1 MTSYHMSAEEFRANG
16 HALIDW
22 IARYMEN
29 VEQYPVMS
37 TVEPGAIRKKLPG
50 TAPEQPEA
58 FKALL
63 EDLDKVVMPGVTH
76 WQSPNW
82 FAYFP
87 ANSSPPAVLG
97 ELAAAGLAV
106 QGMLW
111 STSPAATEIESAVLD
126 WLVDLMALPQ
136 SWKMSGPGGGVIQM
150 SASDST
156 HTALVVA
163 RERQDVPVDRLVV
176 YASTQAHSSIQKG
189 ARVAGYKHV
198 RLVDVDKNFALNPT

>member
-1 MTSYHMSAEEFRANG
+1 MTSYHMSPEEFRANG

-37 TVEPGAIRKKLPG
+37 TVEPGTIREKLPG

-63 EDLDKVVMPGVTH
+63 DDLDNVVMPGVTH
-76 WQSPNW
+76 WQSPSW

-87 ANSSPPAVLG
+87 ANSSPPAILG

-111 STSPAATEIESAVLD
+111 STSPAVTEIESAVLD

-156 HTALVVA
+156 HAALVVA
-163 RERQDVPVDRLVV
+163 RERQNEPVDRLVV
-176 YASTQAHSSIQKG
+176 YASTQAHS
-189 ARVAGYKHV
+189 
-198 RLVDVDKNFALNPT
+198 